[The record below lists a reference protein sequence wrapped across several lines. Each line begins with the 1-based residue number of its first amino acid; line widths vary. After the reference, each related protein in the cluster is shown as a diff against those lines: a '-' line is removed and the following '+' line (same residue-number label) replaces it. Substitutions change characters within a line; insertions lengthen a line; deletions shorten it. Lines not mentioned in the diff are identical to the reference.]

1 MSLSKLEMLEKL
13 ENWEKSKKSK
23 KSEKKWEKLDVP
35 SMTPLAGYD
44 GQIDEE
50 SVGPHLAARVAGGQ
64 GYEAEDHL
72 QVRWNGTTVFR
83 QDIES
88 EEVKDGVE
96 VKIEKRYVVAGDV
109 IVEYI
114 IINHVDGEITDSHEL
129 HLKVN
134 PAIPDA

>member
-13 ENWEKSKKSK
+13 EKRGKSEQ
-23 KSEKKWEKLDVP
+23 SEKKWEKLDVP
-35 SMTPLAGYD
+35 SMKPAAGYD
-44 GQIDEE
+44 GQIDEQLIG
-50 SVGPHLAARVAGGQ
+50 VHLDALVLGGQ

-83 QDIES
+83 QDIKS
-88 EEVKDGVE
+88 AEVEAGVE
-96 VKIEKRYVVAGDV
+96 VKIEKRYVVAGDATV
-109 IVEYI
+109 GYI
-114 IINHVDGEITDSHEL
+114 IISHVDGEITDSHEL